1 MLLGKF
7 VRNSLGFWDGSLN
20 GLVVGQNVVGVFCPA
35 ETRNLA
41 ENLVESHS

>member
-7 VRNSLGFWDGSLN
+7 VRNNLGFGDDNLN
-20 GLVVGQNVVGVFCPA
+20 SFVVGGVRGRHFCPV
-35 ETRNLA
+35 EMGNLA